1 MLVSIKRWLAP
12 PSFEGDEEKTIQ
24 TRIANTL
31 VLYLGAA
38 LLIAIFI
45 LIPLFAFQKTGS
57 WIISII
63 MFCGIAAG
71 RYFLFKGNYRL
82 ATLIVFSIIY
92 LCILAMLILSGGNSG
107 TAMFYFATVVLVA
120 GSFLESGVVNG
131 FTIATFLIGVGVS
144 FLQNRGLVSLPIIF
158 KFNSAFSWFATGIG
172 LLFMI
177 RTRDL
182 FVGNLK
188 NALNLAHQQNLTRQQ
203 MEARFRAVVEYN
215 GNGVVFMNAERKIN
229 YTSPAYQQL
238 LGFTPQ
244 EMVGHLGPEYI
255 HPEDR
260 ELTGRKFAELL
271 QSPEGSVII
280 EYRLQRKDGSY
291 CWVETTAANLLDN
304 PDVQAV
310 VLNQRDINERKRVE
324 THNLIIAEVQD
335 FLLHPC
341 ELEEIYRLVPE
352 KIKQMIGDGITA
364 SAILDEKQKNIR
376 MGSYHGV
383 DIPFEKILSVIGF
396 DPWQKE
402 FPLDAINDEALNMY
416 YYSKLVIV
424 EDGLYSLL
432 TRIVPKPACLLIE
445 KLLRV
450 QKIYGMGFVHKNEH
464 MGGLVI
470 LARSDITSH
479 IAAIEQIVNLATI
492 AIERKRAEEEVEN
505 SEKRFQ
511 ALIAHGR
518 DEISLLAADGTL
530 LWESPLVD
538 SVLGYAPNQ
547 LEGENIFN
555 LIHPDDQAW
564 TSNLYAQVV
573 QSPGIIQEG
582 ELRLLHADGAW
593 RWIEFSAA
601 NLLDETSVQA
611 IVLNYRDITER
622 KRAEEALRESHQL
635 LVGTF
640 ASLRDAVF
648 IVDANTSVITD
659 CNPAATEIFGYSR
672 EDMLGRATEFLH
684 VDQAAL
690 EAFRKH
696 LFPAVAEK
704 GFLFLSEFKMKR
716 RDGTVF
722 PTEHTVMP
730 LEDEQSQRIGWVSVV
745 RDITER
751 KRAEGDLRRS
761 EARLRQAQN
770 LAGLGTWEWDTET
783 DVTIWSNEM
792 LRIYGITAEEFTGH
806 GEDYLNFTHPEDR
819 HIQRENIRKDFESA
833 GIHALESGELIDTAP
848 DPKEFRI
855 IRRDGEVR
863 WVRGDA
869 VEVVDN
875 RGNPIRMHGIL
886 WDITESKRVEE
897 EKARTA
903 FMLDIAPNAIT
914 VHDFEGR
921 FLYANQRTFDLHGYS
936 RGEFMALSLRDLDV
950 PTSANLIASRMQ
962 ELLDRGETNFQV
974 EHYRKDGSI
983 LPLEVYVRLTTWGEV
998 KAILSVAT
1006 DITERKH
1013 SEDQLRKSE
1022 AKFRAV
1028 VENSN
1033 DGILFGD
1040 ANAVIHYRSPSYS
1053 RINGYSDEERVG
1065 RSGFETV
1072 HPDDAKDLR
1081 AYWAKL
1087 IANPEIPY
1095 RTEYRI
1101 RHKDGTWHWIET
1113 SGQNL
1118 LNNPDV
1124 QSVIVNS
1131 RDITE
1136 RKHAEEALK
1145 QSELK
1150 YRGLFEVNKDG
1161 ISIFLIDAQGAPS
1174 TFIEFNTAAHQMLGY
1189 TRDEMLGLSPIMLEP
1204 KTTVEQL
1211 QFRESEFKTKGI
1223 ANFEAALL
1231 HKTGRL
1237 IYTDFTAQLIQYEG
1251 KPAVMNIVRDITE
1264 REQYE
1269 NELEAIATLSAAL
1282 RTAPTRAEML
1292 PVIVEQVSRL
1302 INCESM
1308 SVEII
1313 DPISGDAVVEAAHGM
1328 WIKNLGFRQPAGTG
1342 MNATISKT
1350 RKPYVDNHVREN
1362 PSIGILGYLM
1372 DGIIS
1377 GAGVPLITQD
1387 QLIGYMWMGHRKEI
1401 TESEVRLLSSVAD
1414 IAANA
1419 IYRATLHEQ
1428 TINDAA
1434 NLARAYDTTLEG
1446 WAHALEL
1453 RDQETEGHT
1462 RRVLKLT
1469 LELAKAMGVGESE
1482 LENVHRGALL
1492 HDIGKMGIPDS
1503 VLLKPGT
1510 LNDREWEIMRQHPEY
1525 AYKLLK
1531 PIQYL
1536 NRSLEIPYSHHEK
1549 WDGSGYPQGLSGEK
1563 IPLAAR
1569 IFAIV
1574 DVWDALTSNRPYRM
1588 AWSEEKAIKHISEQS
1603 NKHFD
1608 PAVVEAFLKIVRCRN
1623 I

>member
-1 MLVSIKRWLAP
+1 MQER
-12 PSFEGDEEKTIQ
+12 G
-24 TRIANTL
+24 
-31 VLYLGAA
+31 
-38 LLIAIFI
+38 
-45 LIPLFAFQKTGS
+45 
-57 WIISII
+57 
-63 MFCGIAAG
+63 
-71 RYFLFKGNYRL
+71 FL
-82 ATLIVFSIIY
+82 
-92 LCILAMLILSGGNSG
+92 
-107 TAMFYFATVVLVA
+107 
-120 GSFLESGVVNG
+120 
-131 FTIATFLIGVGVS
+131 
-144 FLQNRGLVSLPIIF
+144 SLPVVF
-158 KFNSAFSWFATGIG
+158 KFNSAFSWVATGVG

-203 MEARFRAVVEYN
+203 MEARFRAVVEYS

-229 YTSPAYQQL
+229 YTSPAYLQL
-238 LGFTPQ
+238 LGFTSQ

-260 ELTGRKFAELL
+260 EFTGRKFAELL

-291 CWVETTAANLLDN
+291 CWVETTATNLLDN

-310 VLNQRDINERKRVE
+310 VLNQRDINEHKLVE

-352 KIKQMIGDGITA
+352 KIQQMTGDGITA
-364 SAILDEKQKNIR
+364 SAILDEKQKTIR

-396 DPWQKE
+396 DPQQKE
-402 FPLDAINDEALNMY
+402 FPLDAITDEALNMY
-416 YYSKLVIV
+416 YYNKLVIV

-492 AIERKRAEEEVEN
+492 AIERKRAEE
-505 SEKRFQ
+505 
-511 ALIAHGR
+511 
-518 DEISLLAADGTL
+518 
-530 LWESPLVD
+530 
-538 SVLGYAPNQ
+538 
-547 LEGENIFN
+547 
-555 LIHPDDQAW
+555 
-564 TSNLYAQVV
+564 
-573 QSPGIIQEG
+573 
-582 ELRLLHADGAW
+582 
-593 RWIEFSAA
+593 
-601 NLLDETSVQA
+601 
-611 IVLNYRDITER
+611 
-622 KRAEEALRESHQL
+622 ALRESHQL

-672 EDMLGRATEFLH
+672 GDMLGRATEFLH

-730 LEDEQSQRIGWVSVV
+730 LEDEHSQRIGWVSVV

-751 KRAEGDLRRS
+751 KRAEEDLRRS
-761 EARLRQAQN
+761 ESRLRQAQN

-783 DVTIWSNEM
+783 DITIWSNEM

-833 GIHALESGELIDTAP
+833 GIHALESGELIYTVP

-855 IRRDGEVR
+855 IRSDGEVR

-875 RGNPIRMHGIL
+875 KGNPIRMHGIL

-914 VHDFEGR
+914 VHDFDGH

-936 RGEFMALSLRDLDV
+936 RAEFMALLLRDLDV

-983 LPLEVYVRLTTWGEV
+983 LPLEVYVRLTTWGDL

-1040 ANAVIHYRSPSYS
+1040 ANAVIHYRSPSYG
-1053 RINGYSDEERVG
+1053 RINGYGDEERVG
-1065 RSGFETV
+1065 HSGFETV

-1081 AYWAKL
+1081 AYWANL
-1087 IANPEIPY
+1087 IANPEISHK
-1095 RTEYRI
+1095 TEYRI
-1101 RHKDGTWHWIET
+1101 RHKDGTWRWIET

-1136 RKHAEEALK
+1136 RKHSEEALRFSEQTALRIADQLRIVNQIGIKITAGLDFGQLLETVHEQCEQIGHADSFYIALFDHATGSMTFPFSCSDGKRISRPPHNLREKPGTASHIIEKRQTIYIPDIQISSDEIPALSISPSPTLTRSYLGVPLLSGERVIGLISMQNKEPAMYTREQIRTIELLATQVAIAIQNSQLYEQAQNELIERRQAEESLK
-1145 QSELK
+1145 QSEAK
-1150 YRGLFEVNKDG
+1150 FRNLFEVNKDG
-1161 ISIFLIDAQGAPS
+1161 ISIFLVDAQGAPS

-1189 TRDEMLGLSPIMLEP
+1189 TRDEMFGLSPQMLEP

-1211 QFRESEFKTKGI
+1211 QFREFEFKTKGI
-1223 ANFEAALL
+1223 ANFETALL

-1269 NELEAIATLSAAL
+1269 NELQAIATLSAAL

-1362 PSIGILGYLM
+1362 PSVGILGYLM

-1387 QLIGYMWMGHRKEI
+1387 HLIGYMWMGNRTEI
-1401 TESEVRLLSSVAD
+1401 TESEVRLFSSVAD

-1428 TINDAA
+1428 TINDSA

-1482 LENVHRGALL
+1482 LENIHRGALL

-1510 LNDREWEIMRQHPEY
+1510 LNEREWEIMRQHPEY

-1536 NRSLEIPYSHHEK
+1536 NCSLDIPYSHHEK
-1549 WDGSGYPQGLSGEK
+1549 WDGSGYPQGLSGEE

-1588 AWSEEKAIKHISEQS
+1588 AWSKEKALKHISEQS

-1608 PAVVEAFLKIVRCRN
+1608 PVVVEAFLKVV
-1623 I
+1623 